1 MRKVRRE
8 ISKPSRKMEPKV
20 RMQRKMEKP
29 PKMMKQDRSFL
40 EMNWEESYLSRKIS
54 TWKTL

>member
-8 ISKPSRKMEPKV
+8 ISKPSRKMEPKA
-20 RMQRKMEKP
+20 RMLKKMEKP
-29 PKMMKQDRSFL
+29 PKMMKQARSSL
-40 EMNWEESYLSRKIS
+40 EMNWVESYLSRKIS